1 MNTSMGYGNYNAAF
15 VTLTLRDW
23 KGLTATSNFTWS
35 HALGTGTEVQ
45 ARSQRSVVDPWDID
59 ANYGPQDFD
68 IRYLYNLSV
77 LYDLPFYRN
86 QKGVLGKVLGG
97 WSISPL
103 FTAHSGLPL
112 RVAFSSNCQSFGEMN
127 CSSGS
132 SWENAPFAKP
142 YTGGNTAHKDL
153 VVNGTVGSNTN
164 SANRGTGINLFA
176 NPDEVYS
183 QFRRLVLGL
192 DHRGGGA
199 GPIRGLPRWNLDL
212 SIAKDIKFNERMGM
226 TFSAQF
232 ANFLNHFQPADPTTA
247 NMSIDSPATFG
258 LINSQF
264 GDPRQIE
271 FGLRFR
277 F

>member
-1 MNTSMGYGNYNAAF
+1 
-15 VTLTLRDW
+15 
-23 KGLTATSNFTWS
+23 
-35 HALGTGTEVQ
+35 
-45 ARSQRSVVDPWDID
+45 
-59 ANYGPQDFD
+59 
-68 IRYLYNLSV
+68 
-77 LYDLPFYRN
+77 
-86 QKGVLGKVLGG
+86 VLGRLLGG

-112 RVAFSSNCQSFGEMN
+112 RVTFGANCQSFGEMN

-142 YTGGNTAHKDL
+142 FTGGNTAHKDL
-153 VVNGTVGSNTN
+153 VLNGSVGLNTN
-164 SANRGTGINLFA
+164 PANNSGTGINMFT

-183 QFRRLVLGL
+183 QFRRLILGV
-192 DHRGGGA
+192 DGRGGAA
-199 GPIRGLPRWNLDL
+199 GPLRGLPRWNFDL
-212 SIAKDIKFNERMGM
+212 SIAKDIKITERTGM
-226 TFSAQF
+226 TFSVQF
-232 ANFLNHFQPADPTTA
+232 ANVFNHFQPGDPPLA
-247 NMSIDSPATFG
+247 NMNIDNPATFG